1 MFFLLEKKEEFLLT
15 TDMRDYT
22 DNSVLLCRG
31 DIEMVKKIR
40 MIRDICGCFC
50 SKKKNFR
57 RTRQLVTL
65 NAASCC
71 DSLGYSGDS
80 FENTRHP
87 LITEIF
93 VSS

>member
-50 SKKKNFR
+50 SEKKNFHI
-57 RTRQLVTL
+57 TRQLVTRS
-65 NAASCC
+65 AASDCN
-71 DSLGYSGDS
+71 SFGYRGDS
-80 FENTRHP
+80 F
-87 LITEIF
+87 
-93 VSS
+93 